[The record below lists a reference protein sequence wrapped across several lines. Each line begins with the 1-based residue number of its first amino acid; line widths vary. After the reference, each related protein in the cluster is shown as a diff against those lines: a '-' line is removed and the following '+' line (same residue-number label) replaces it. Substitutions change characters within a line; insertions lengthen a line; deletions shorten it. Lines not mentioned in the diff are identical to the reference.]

1 MTERITLVEI
11 DLDRCANTFG
21 EAPCTAIASEPDV
34 VWSND
39 TQVYTSNNIPGGTSS
54 VMVTVPNPTR
64 FDQVIEYTQTITSTA
79 FLGTGVSGAI
89 GMAARPVV
97 PGLIGIRFK
106 CTQIVDGLPVELGNA
121 YVDLNYD
128 GTNTTAL
135 LASVDGPLALLVT
148 YFDAFQIS
156 EGFACFQLP
165 LAGIVTAQIV
175 SGIGDQMYFQSL
187 YYGPDRGVEFVRNY
201 ERCFNS
207 WATCLDKP
215 NYVSETVTVR
225 HSTQTG
231 KPNPSLEAVPCL
243 SSINER
249 PARLAL
255 GESIGTRA
263 SITAAYKDC
272 TFPDTGP
279 EGDRYRELRDYDPA
293 TTGTYWGKFRA
304 RFPFIQGSAARI
316 MQGTTTQLPE
326 EMETR
331 HFIVDTFSGPDSSGN
346 VSLVLKDALKLAD
359 SKKAQAPI
367 ISIGALNADILST
380 DTSITLSPI
389 GAGDDYPASGVIA
402 IGGDEIATYGGRT
415 GDTLTGIVRGQYS
428 TEAIDH
434 TEGARVQLCLQY
446 SAQKV
451 TAIIYDLLVNYARVP
466 ASYIPLASWTTEDDT
481 YIQRQYSA
489 LIAEPTAVNEL
500 INELLEQTASSV
512 WWDDSSKLMQ
522 FRVLKA
528 VDDSAALYDDNLINA
543 DSFSS
548 ADQNDKRVSQVWTYY
563 GQINPLEP
571 QDDPSNYS
579 RSQVTISPESEQNF
593 EGTPS
598 IKRIYS
604 RWITETGA
612 DAAQRLNLL
621 ILSRYTTPP
630 RLISWAL
637 MRNQSLIVPQL
648 GSGYRVSSWTIQEPT
663 GKTSVVPVQVVQV
676 KTDNTMHRVI
686 AEEVLYSE
694 TVAPD
699 DPNVKRISIDS
710 TRTNLNLYDTALASP
725 FLPPQT
731 GDTYIFTIA
740 PGVVIGSEDTSL
752 YALDTDNRWPEGVN
766 IQVVIS
772 AGVYVVGRG
781 GAGGAATLTATFGAP
796 FLSAQAGQS
805 GGPALLARYPVTID
819 NQGAI
824 GGGGGGG
831 GAGASYCSEVSPG
844 GSYSVQSFALSAGP
858 SGAGYIPAAGGL
870 YSNSSGFESVI
881 NKFRSNGNTGTV
893 TAGGTGVSGSATL
906 SFSGFSATSSAASGT
921 AGSLGQS
928 GASGSANAVMT
939 GGWDD
944 PTTDQRAGAGG
955 AAGAAVV
962 GDSFITWTNTGTRLG
977 AIT

>member
-1 MTERITLVEI
+1 MTERITLIEI
-11 DLDRCANTFG
+11 DVDRCANRFG
-21 EAPCTAIASEPDV
+21 VAPCTAVASEPDV
-34 VWSND
+34 IWSND
-39 TQVYTSNNIPGGTSS
+39 SQVYVDNTIPGGTSS
-54 VMVTVPNPTR
+54 IMVTVPNPTR

-79 FLGTGVSGAI
+79 FMGTGVSGTI
-89 GMAARPVV
+89 GIAVRPVSV
-97 PGLIGIRFK
+97 GSVGIRFR
-106 CTQIVDGLPVELGNA
+106 CTQVVGGLPFELGDA
-121 YVDLNYD
+121 FVDINYD
-128 GTNTTAL
+128 GTNTTATL
-135 LASVDGPLALLVT
+135 FDVTGPLEAIVN
-148 YFDAFQIS
+148 YFDSYQIGY
-156 EGFACFQLP
+156 GFACFQMP

-175 SGIGDQMYFQSL
+175 SGLGEKIYFQSM
-187 YYGPDRGVEFVRNY
+187 YYGPERGVEFVRNY

-207 WATCLDKP
+207 RATCIDKP
-215 NYVSETVTVR
+215 NYSSELVTVR

-243 SSINER
+243 SSVNER
-249 PARLAL
+249 PAKLAL

-263 SITAAYKDC
+263 SITASYKDC
-272 TFPDTGP
+272 RFPDTGQ
-279 EGDRYRELRDYDPA
+279 EGDYYRDLRDYDPFE
-293 TTGTYWGKFRA
+293 TGTYWGKFRA
-304 RFPFIQGSAARI
+304 RFPFLQGSQARLL
-316 MQGTTTQLPE
+316 QGTTDQLPE

-331 HFIVDTFSGPDSSGN
+331 HFIVDTFAGPDSNGN

-359 SKKAQAPI
+359 SKKAQAPL
-367 ISIGALNADILST
+367 ISIGALSTDILST

-389 GAGDDYPASGVIA
+389 GAGDEYPSSGVIA
-402 IGGDEIATYGGRT
+402 IGGDEIATYSGRT
-415 GDTLTGIVRGQYS
+415 SDTLTGLVRGS
-428 TEAIDH
+428 FNTTAIDQ
-434 TEGARVQLCLQY
+434 TAGARVQLCLQY
-446 SAQKV
+446 TAQKV
-451 TAIIYDLLVNYARVP
+451 TAIISDLLVNYARVP
-466 ASYIPLASWTTEDDT
+466 ASYIPLAAWTEEDDA

-512 WWDDSSKLMQ
+512 WWDDSVKLMQ
-522 FRVLKA
+522 FRVLKS
-528 VDDSAALYDDNLINA
+528 VDGSAALYDDNRINA

-563 GQINPLEP
+563 GQINPLEA

-630 RLISWAL
+630 RLISLSLMLNQAL
-637 MRNQSLIVPQL
+637 TVPQL
-648 GSGYRVSSWTIQEPT
+648 GSGYRVSSWTMQDPT
-663 GKTSVVPVQVVQV
+663 GRTSVVPVQVVQV
-676 KTDNTMHRVI
+676 KTDATTHRVI

-710 TRTNLNLYDTALASP
+710 TRTNLNLYETALAAP

-731 GDTYIFTIA
+731 GDTYIFTIS
-740 PGVVIGSEDTSL
+740 PGVVVGSESTDTYS
-752 YALDTDNRWPEGVN
+752 LDTDNRWPEGVN
-766 IQVVIS
+766 IQVIIS
-772 AGVYVVGRG
+772 DGVYVVGRG
-781 GAGGAATLTATFGAP
+781 GAGGSATLSATFGAP
-796 FLSAQAGQS
+796 FMSAQAGQP

-819 NQGAI
+819 NQGSI

-831 GAGASYCSEVSPG
+831 GSGASYCAEVSTG

-858 SGAGYIPAAGGL
+858 SGAGYIPAAGGI
-870 YSNSSGFESVI
+870 YSNSSGYESVI
-881 NKFRSNGNTGTV
+881 NKFRLNGNVGSV
-893 TAGGTGVSGSATL
+893 TSGGVGVSGSATL

-921 AGSLGQS
+921 AGSIGQN

-944 PTTDQRAGAGG
+944 PATDHRSSAGG